1 MLDTTLLASTAS
13 TESPKRK
20 RHQFKEMCWGDA
32 ISGGELGCEA
42 LPPNTKNAFREHFC
56 RRCRERG
63 VSVPVS
69 RVRIPVGVDS
79 AVIVNRKTGGVW
91 NEPTRTSHMPAFRVV
106 NQTADCTGAKLV
118 VLRDESPVP
127 LPGLAELSNFG
138 DRVDF
143 QISRTLIPV
152 VPLPFAHS
160 AVPLPLASHSS
171 ATDTAS
177 LLDRPA
183 SPYTGRSSSTGSPCA
198 ASLLDEC
205 GLDAAGLEHSPSTSG
220 PSYSSGDKL
229 PTFLPD
235 EPGLDAGLD
244 ELLSSI
250 ASEDAVSPSAD
261 SPSAPPSPPPLPSKP
276 APAALSARRRR
287 CGGLRLLPTVLLPS
301 AAILSSVAASG
312 PSPLAELQ
320 LGFAVTVVLIL
331 SSLVLPPR
339 TLGKLLTVVT
349 TLAAAFNVAMNLL
362 RHGDELNAAILACHE
377 GRMPFL
383 LLAVAA
389 GALLGAGPSMPA
401 PLHSACWFR
410 ERKLC
415 LLGRRSPLR
424 VSDKGLA
431 IAICTAAFLVD
442 YLACS
447 ARSTSPHSEVHGRF
461 VALFAASAVAGARG
475 SRWIA
480 DSPTGISPSA

>member
-152 VPLPFAHS
+152 VPLPFSFAHS

-198 ASLLDEC
+198 ASLLD
-205 GLDAAGLEHSPSTSG
+205 D
-220 PSYSSGDKL
+220 
-229 PTFLPD
+229 
-235 EPGLDAGLD
+235 PGLTPD
-244 ELLSSI
+244 
-250 ASEDAVSPSAD
+250 
-261 SPSAPPSPPPLPSKP
+261 
-276 APAALSARRRR
+276 
-287 CGGLRLLPTVLLPS
+287 
-301 AAILSSVAASG
+301 
-312 PSPLAELQ
+312 
-320 LGFAVTVVLIL
+320 
-331 SSLVLPPR
+331 
-339 TLGKLLTVVT
+339 
-349 TLAAAFNVAMNLL
+349 
-362 RHGDELNAAILACHE
+362 
-377 GRMPFL
+377 
-383 LLAVAA
+383 
-389 GALLGAGPSMPA
+389 
-401 PLHSACWFR
+401 
-410 ERKLC
+410 
-415 LLGRRSPLR
+415 
-424 VSDKGLA
+424 
-431 IAICTAAFLVD
+431 
-442 YLACS
+442 
-447 ARSTSPHSEVHGRF
+447 
-461 VALFAASAVAGARG
+461 
-475 SRWIA
+475 
-480 DSPTGISPSA
+480 